1 MSTEM
6 DVYRIEK
13 SRIPVIVT
21 LAHGEELAGDMF
33 AQGYAAL
40 SYGPERPTDILNDPR
55 EYFPLAL
62 GDSETLLISK
72 NSVREV
78 NALSSSR
85 DDWRLLPAW
94 RQQRLEVRMTGGA
107 VCSGTVDLA
116 VPGEMPR
123 LIDYLNKMPDQFLP
137 VLTSEGTRLINR
149 RFIVS
154 VRPLD

>member
-1 MSTEM
+1 MSTET

-21 LAHGEELAGDMF
+21 LAQGEELAGDMF

-40 SYGPERPTDILNDPR
+40 HYGPERPTDILNDPR
-55 EYFPLAL
+55 EFFPLAL
-62 GDSETLLISK
+62 SDSETVLISK

-94 RQQRLEVRMTGGA
+94 RQQRLEVRMADGA

-116 VPGEMPR
+116 VPGDMPR

>member
-1 MSTEM
+1 MSSEM

-13 SRIPVIVT
+13 SRIPVVVT

-40 SYGPERPTDILNDPR
+40 HYGPERPTDILNDPK
-55 EYFPLAL
+55 EFFPLAL
-62 GDSETLLISK
+62 GDNETLLISK
-72 NSVREV
+72 SSVREV

-107 VCSGTVDLA
+107 VCSGTVDLE
-116 VPGEMPR
+116 VPGDSPR
-123 LIDYLNKMPDQFLP
+123 LIDFLNKMPEQFLT
-137 VLTSEGTRLINR
+137 VLTSDGARLINR

>member
-1 MSTEM
+1 MM

-33 AQGYAAL
+33 AQGYAA
-40 SYGPERPTDILNDPR
+40 SHYGPERPSDILNDPH

-62 GDSETLLISK
+62 SDSDTLLISK
-72 NSVREV
+72 RGVREV

-85 DDWRLLPAW
+85 DDWRLVPAW
-94 RQQRLEVRMTGGA
+94 RQQRVDVQMTDGA
-107 VCSGTVDLA
+107 ICSGTVDLE
-116 VPGEMPR
+116 VPSDDPR
-123 LIDYLNKMPDQFLP
+123 LLDYLNKTPEQFLS
-137 VLTSEGTRLINR
+137 VLTSDGARLINR

>member
-1 MSTEM
+1 M

-33 AQGYAAL
+33 VQGYAAL
-40 SYGPERPTDILNDPR
+40 HYGPERPTDILNDER

-62 GDSETLLISK
+62 SETETLLISK

-78 NALSSSR
+78 NALSASR

-94 RQQRLEVRMTGGA
+94 RQQQLEVRLTGGA
-107 VCSGTVDLA
+107 VYSGTVDLE
-116 VPGEMPR
+116 VPAEDAR
-123 LIDYLNKMPDQFLP
+123 LIDFLNKTPDQFLT

>member
-1 MSTEM
+1 MSTET

-40 SYGPERPTDILNDPR
+40 HYGPERPTDILNDPR

-62 GDSETLLISK
+62 SDSETLLISK

-94 RQQRLEVRMTGGA
+94 RQQRLEVRMTDGA

-116 VPGEMPR
+116 VPGESPR
-123 LIDYLNKMPDQFLP
+123 LIDYLNKMPDQFLA
-137 VLTSEGTRLINR
+137 VLTSEGTRLVNR

>member
-1 MSTEM
+1 M

-33 AQGYAAL
+33 VQGYAAL
-40 SYGPERPTDILNDPR
+40 HYGPERPTDILNDQR

-62 GDSETLLISK
+62 SETETLLISK

-94 RQQRLEVRMTGGA
+94 RQQQLEVRLTGGA
-107 VCSGTVDLA
+107 ICSGTVDLV
-116 VPGEMPR
+116 VPAEDAR
-123 LIDYLNKMPDQFLP
+123 LIDFLNKTPEQFLT

>member
-1 MSTEM
+1 M

-21 LAHGEELAGDMF
+21 LADGEELAGDMF
-33 AQGYAAL
+33 AQGYAEL
-40 SYGPERPTDILNDPR
+40 HYGPERPSDILNDPH

-62 GDSETLLISK
+62 SDAETLLISK
-72 NSVREV
+72 QNVREV

-94 RQQRLEVRMTGGA
+94 RQQRVDVRLASGEI
-107 VCSGTVDLA
+107 CSGTVDLE
-116 VPGEMPR
+116 VPSDQPR
-123 LIDYLNKMPDQFLP
+123 LLDFLNRMPEQFLT
-137 VLTSEGTRLINR
+137 VLTTAGARLINR

-154 VRPLD
+154 LRPLD